1 MVQVMMSSIKKR
13 LIILVALVIFLV
25 LNCFNSYSLSAT
37 DAVINA
43 YKLVDVEQKELL
55 HKSLK
60 QIIENEWNLC
70 IKRSFE
76 KEKRIDILM
85 NSKYENGKLVSKN
98 YNYHI
103 SKVSTPS
110 TLAAFIYCLDRECNT
125 NGYEYDEL
133 NEDGINEFLQNGTL
147 TLIAKII
154 SKDENVERL
163 VKSFVNY
170 TDVVKKNIGKTI
182 VGNDIYM
189 SIEFGTDED
198 KKIPGMSVLHRGDLN
213 YYIYNQYS
221 RSDIIEY
228 ISNEGIL
235 K

>member
-1 MVQVMMSSIKKR
+1 MSSIKKR

-43 YKLVDVEQKELL
+43 YKLVDVEQKEQL
-55 HKSLK
+55 HKNLK

-76 KEKRIDILM
+76 KEKRMDILK

-110 TLAAFIYCLDRECNT
+110 TLTAFIYCLDREWNT

-133 NEDGINEFLQNGTL
+133 DDEGFNEFLQNSTL

-154 SKDENVERL
+154 NRDENVERL

-182 VGNDIYM
+182 VGDDIYM
-189 SIEFGTDED
+189 NIEFGTDED
-198 KKIPGMSVLHRGDLN
+198 KRIPGMSVLHRGDLN
-213 YYIYNQYS
+213 FNLYTPYS
-221 RSDIIEY
+221 RSDVIDY
-228 ISNEGIL
+228 LLDEGIL